1 MIRATII
8 PVRGKIKRVHIM
20 GGSKIFH
27 KIIPISPGD
36 YKAPGIIEIVV
47 NLVGNG
53 IFSYHGKTGSLIEM
67 YIKNGWW
74 KETLISVETTES
86 DVIEDAP
93 SCDLTLKY
101 IA

>member
-1 MIRATII
+1 MIRAII
-8 PVRGKIKRVHIM
+8 FPTWGKIRRVHIM

-27 KIIPISPGD
+27 KIIPLSPGD
-36 YKAPGIIEIVV
+36 YKAPGIIEIVI

-67 YIKNGWW
+67 YIKNGRW
-74 KETLISVETTES
+74 KETVTSAETTEN